1 MLRSQVVLRVPAEW
15 ETRYGANLVI
25 LRHPTLSARI
35 SYQERLHPQPSFS
48 SIIER
53 VLDADPEFRA
63 QQFGTPQRVVT
74 LEGEYGA
81 WISIR
86 GQRRDARAMRCVG
99 EVLMGEFATVLDA
112 LALVPEHFATVEAVS
127 RELLLTQTFDMG
139 RRPRQFFYEPPVG
152 WHGLPAGMTANWY
165 PLDFPRNRSIIVV
178 PPAHHRDG
186 DAASELERTAESLG
200 VGLVIDE
207 LVRAP
212 LHSRSGYDGTNVQLR
227 GHVEGRAAPI
237 HRELAGF
244 VVGARVYYAR
254 LETTMTAQL
263 EPLRA
268 ILRDLATSF
277 HPLPSHYE
285 TQSGSVFVKPLDLF
299 DHWVG

>member
-1 MLRSQVVLRVPAEW
+1 MVLRVPADW
-15 ETRYGANLVI
+15 DTRYGANLVT
-25 LRHPTLSARI
+25 LRRPALSARI

-86 GQRRDARAMRCVG
+86 GQRGDVRAMRCVG

-112 LALVPEHFATVEAVS
+112 LAVAPEHFATVAAVS
-127 RELLLTQTFDMG
+127 RELLLTQTFDMM

-165 PLDFPRNRSIIVV
+165 PLDFPRNRSVIVV
-178 PPAHHRDG
+178 PPAHHLEG
-186 DAASELERTAESLG
+186 DPAAELERTAENLG
-200 VGLVIDE
+200 VGIVIDE
-207 LVRAP
+207 LVREP
-212 LHSRSGYDGTNVQLR
+212 LRSRGGNDGTHVRLR
-227 GHVEGRAAPI
+227 GHVEGRAAAI
-237 HRELAGF
+237 HRELVGF
-244 VVGARVYYAR
+244 VVGPRVYYAR

-268 ILRDLATSF
+268 TLRDVATSF
-277 HPLPSHYE
+277 HPLPSHHE
-285 TQSGSVFVKPLDLF
+285 TQSGSVFAKPLDLF